1 MNNEDRTTPREG
13 WGLIYKL
20 PVNYYS
26 PTLLPSKSPIPVQS
40 RSERLVVSHQ
50 ASLLVVVCQQEPTLH
65 RQVQIVDRSHNS
77 NRRSVL
83 EVRSTFRLRSLFPV
97 NSRFSCLSFI
107 CTSRVRGCST
117 TFNLAPLPFNLSTVP
132 FLGSIFR
139 YPGGSDD
146 SEVN

>member
-1 MNNEDRTTPREG
+1 MRSVHHRGRDGDLSTSCLSTT
-13 WGLIYKL
+13 
-20 PVNYYS
+20 
-26 PTLLPSKSPIPVQS
+26 THLLSYPPKSPIPVQS

-50 ASLLVVVCQQEPTLH
+50 ASSLVVVCQQEPTLH
-65 RQVQIVDRSHNS
+65 RQVQIVDRSHNP

-97 NSRFSCLSFI
+97 NSRFSYLSSI
-107 CTSRVRGCST
+107 CTSRDRGCST